1 MGKLSD
7 LCIFY
12 LCTHFQ
18 EHYHYIYQE
27 VGVITHVHSTLQGNI
42 QSGNNINLK
51 RKMKLQILRVQLY
64 SLWSITLIITV

>member
-18 EHYHYIYQE
+18 EHYHYINQE
-27 VGVITHVHSTLQGNI
+27 VAVITHVHSTLQGNI
-42 QSGNNINLK
+42 QSGNINNLK
-51 RKMKLQILRVQLY
+51 KK
-64 SLWSITLIITV
+64 